1 MGGEFKG
8 EWIHVYVW
16 LSPFT
21 VHLKLSQYCQS
32 HIPQNKI
39 KSFFKKKKKTLIPN
53 VIVFGNGALG
63 EGLGLDEVMRVQPSW
78 WHWCPYKKRYC
89 RVQCLS
95 FPLPCKDA
103 SRWQP
108 SATKKRALTRTL
120 SCWCPDLGLPS
131 LQNCEKINGCCLS
144 HPVYGI
150 LLQ

>member
-39 KSFFKKKKKTLIPN
+39 NSFFKKKKKTLIPN

-63 EGLGLDEVMRVQPSW
+63 DGLGLDEVMRVQPS
-78 WHWCPYKKRYC
+78 
-89 RVQCLS
+89 
-95 FPLPCKDA
+95 
-103 SRWQP
+103 
-108 SATKKRALTRTL
+108 
-120 SCWCPDLGLPS
+120 
-131 LQNCEKINGCCLS
+131 
-144 HPVYGI
+144 
-150 LLQ
+150 